1 MRTRRVV
8 AAVLIALGLVTAAS
22 AAPPKDAIVIGLLAE
37 PVTMDPPQITDLN
50 SARGGVRGGRD
61 ADDALQTVRL
71 EPEAAHGPNP
81 FTRHCRKL
89 PSASLAIRSE
99 GKFRPPPTAGSLK
112 RRWSSTASSS
122 RHGRKSSRSVS
133 TDVMRSADGK
143 RSPALEVGRLAH
155 PALDRGRRG
164 ALGAR
169 RTARETYGPTL
180 VSNTSVRL
188 VVLPLFTRT

>member
-1 MRTRRVV
+1 MPDIETKLVAHSRTR
-8 AAVLIALGLVTAAS
+8 L
-22 AAPPKDAIVIGLLAE
+22 E
-37 PVTMDPPQITDLN
+37 
-50 SARGGVRGGRD
+50 GGV
-61 ADDALQTVRL
+61 
-71 EPEAAHGPNP
+71 
-81 FTRHCRKL
+81 
-89 PSASLAIRSE
+89 S
-99 GKFRPPPTAGSLK
+99 RPPLTPGSL
-112 RRWSSTASSS
+112 RRGWSSTASSS